1 MRAART
7 SLISSVLPRTTVS
20 MLASRRAARAE
31 ESFTSEAGV
40 RLEEQVHPAG
50 IEDLT
55 VDERLAVRRTNR
67 DLGLVDPADRADPG
81 PLRIE
86 LERPGGVEDGAEA
99 DVHSL
104 RREALVLVVRVAL

>member
-20 MLASRRAARAE
+20 TLASRRAARAE

-40 RLEEQVHPAG
+40 RLAVQVHPAG

-55 VDERLAVRRTNR
+55 VNQRLTVRRADR
-67 DLGLVDPADRADPG
+67 YLRLVYPADSADRG
-81 PLRIE
+81 SFCVE
-86 LERPGGVEDGAEA
+86 LHRPGRVEHRAEA
-99 DVHSL
+99 
-104 RREALVLVVRVAL
+104 